1 MSTMGQTRT
10 NMDQILREHR
20 ELRTL
25 LDDLSLFTVEPR
37 PGIGEMGYHTWGASL
52 ARHLVELHDRLFR
65 HFRTETQGGFFEQ
78 IKKMRPRSSGVV
90 DRILDE
96 HPLFLGEVQ
105 SIVADCLAYSTGHE
119 PDDPR
124 LRLRLKT
131 LLDRLSDHEEREA
144 DLLQRLHS
152 RDIGEVD

>member
-1 MSTMGQTRT
+1 MSTQAQART
-10 NMDQILREHR
+10 NTEQILREHR

-52 ARHLVELHDRLFR
+52 ARHLVEMHDRLFR

-78 IKKMRPRSSGVV
+78 VKKLRPRSSEVV
-90 DRILDE
+90 DRILEE
-96 HPLFLGEVQ
+96 HPLFLTEIQ
-105 SIVADCLAYSTGHE
+105 AIVNDSLAYSSGDQ

-124 LRLRLKT
+124 LRLRLRT
-131 LLDRLSDHEEREA
+131 LLDRLSDHEERES
-144 DLLQRLHS
+144 DLLQRVHG
-152 RDIGEVD
+152 RDMGDVD